1 MMSFKRPRIFR
12 PLVGFFPDLEQ
23 FLLVQEWALGFELVW
38 CEDEVANFAGDHG
51 LGAGYEAFQVV
62 EVGVLSHDD
71 EVELVGVEAAGEV
84 ADEVDFV
91 GLAEVVDHAFDDVI
105 DAGILA
111 HEAVDVG
118 EEGVLFVGLE
128 DFAVLLGVCFEQA
141 GFFKAVELQAYGIGA
156 VAKLSFEATQIARAG
171 SVQEELQ
178 HEFDAGFRS
187 N

>member
-1 MMSFKRPRIFR
+1 MNVIQSTAKECFTRQRIFS
-12 PLVGFFPDLEQ
+12 PSVSFFPDLEEF
-23 FLLVQEWALGFELVW
+23 FLVEEWALGFELVGG
-38 CEDEVANFAGDHG
+38 EDEVANFAGDHG

-71 EVELVGVEAAGEV
+71 KVELVGVEAAGEV

-141 GFFKAVELQAYGIGA
+141 GFFEAV
-156 VAKLSFEATQIARAG
+156 
-171 SVQEELQ
+171 
-178 HEFDAGFRS
+178 EFDADAIGALVEFFTQS
-187 N
+187 TEVSCA

>member
-1 MMSFKRPRIFR
+1 MNVIQSTAKECFTRQRIFS
-12 PLVGFFPDLEQ
+12 PSVSFFPDLEEF
-23 FLLVQEWALGFELVW
+23 FLVEEWALGFELVGG
-38 CEDEVANFAGDHG
+38 EDEVANFAGDHG

-71 EVELVGVEAAGEV
+71 KVELVGVEAAGEV

-105 DAGILA
+105 YAGILA

-118 EEGVLFVGLE
+118 EEGVFFVGLE

-141 GFFKAVELQAYGIGA
+141 GFFEAV
-156 VAKLSFEATQIARAG
+156 
-171 SVQEELQ
+171 
-178 HEFDAGFRS
+178 EFDADAIGALVEFFTQS
-187 N
+187 TEVSCA